1 MFYVWSL
8 VVDVVWRGGCVGLQC
23 MSDFILYQLFV
34 KKHTRYAIISMT
46 YGTGSAF
53 GWLDLIDN
61 RL

>member
-1 MFYVWSL
+1 MLY
-8 VVDVVWRGGCVGLQC
+8 GGCGLEGWDVGLQC

-34 KKHTRYAIISMT
+34 KKHTHNAIISMT

-53 GWLDLIDN
+53 GRLDLIDN

>member
-1 MFYVWSL
+1 
-8 VVDVVWRGGCVGLQC
+8 